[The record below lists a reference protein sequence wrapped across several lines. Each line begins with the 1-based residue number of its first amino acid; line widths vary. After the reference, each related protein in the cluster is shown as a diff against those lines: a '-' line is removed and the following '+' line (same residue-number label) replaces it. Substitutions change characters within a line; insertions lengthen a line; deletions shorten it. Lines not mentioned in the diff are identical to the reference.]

1 MAQARVLAILATKGI
16 VAAGTVLEVIP
27 DALPPDA
34 ASRDPRAFR
43 ARVND
48 PASARGSLVWEFDGK
63 PYSPTELT
71 CKLWR
76 EFGLVATGPSYNSHW
91 RIAGRNR
98 SLWDESRA
106 IAEER
111 DGG

>member
-1 MAQARVLAILATKGI
+1 MAQGRLLAILAAKGI
-16 VAAGTVLEVIP
+16 IASGTALEVAP

-43 ARVND
+43 ARVGD
-48 PASARGSLVWEFDGK
+48 PASPRRSLVWEFEGR

-76 EFGLVATGPSYNSHW
+76 EFGVVSQSPSCYSHW
-91 RIAGRNR
+91 QVVGHIP
-98 SLWDESRA
+98 SLWEESRVV
-106 IAEER
+106 AEE
-111 DGG
+111 GGG